1 MYAFIFIIQQMSI
14 ISVHLINHH
23 KNNYVKWTIIK
34 DFILR
39 ERERFDEE
47 IKFFSLSVSVISFIT
62 KSVKE
67 NQKFQIYCH
76 V

>member
-1 MYAFIFIIQQMSI
+1 MSI